1 MAKYIP
7 KNCRCSGK
15 RRYVSPGITTHA
27 DCIDVC
33 TNPVCGTPDT
43 LTLLAPVVYDEI
55 GINLCREIPLT
66 GTITGNPPLSA
77 SAQILDVTFGSTGA
91 GTTVSPIPGRPNCY
105 LVTLTNLSVNFAVN
119 IYDCSGR
126 LINTLTETA
135 VYLPPASDTAD
146 SQYLDDETNPSSV
159 ELEIFAPYG
168 LSYRD
173 AAVSEPVIN
182 YIGFSTTNNALRQG
196 LNMIAIPRILSFDPS
211 APSLTLGISVYIK
224 SVYFSQY
231 LFPNKGR
238 ASVPKGSIVPDEDT
252 ICMDF
257 VSGELLDYEI
267 KPLELGP
274 PKCEEKLKKDCA
286 FCTPC
291 CSSVRQGDETGTPSS
306 VSSPAAPAVDTG
318 SGVAGSAGTAADT
331 AGTAS

>member
-1 MAKYIP
+1 M
-7 KNCRCSGK
+7 
-15 RRYVSPGITTHA
+15 
-27 DCIDVC
+27 
-33 TNPVCGTPDT
+33 
-43 LTLLAPVVYDEI
+43 
-55 GINLCREIPLT
+55 
-66 GTITGNPPLSA
+66 
-77 SAQILDVTFGSTGA
+77 
-91 GTTVSPIPGRPNCY
+91 
-105 LVTLTNLSVNFAVN
+105 
-119 IYDCSGR
+119 
-126 LINTLTETA
+126 
-135 VYLPPASDTAD
+135 
-146 SQYLDDETNPSSV
+146 

-291 CSSVRQGDETGTPSS
+291 CSSVTQGDETGTPFLRLFTSRPCCGHRIRRGRQCGNCRGHGRHRQLTAKRAPHRN
-306 VSSPAAPAVDTG
+306 VLPAQRPLLFFTLSFIKAASLPRMGQVPEIILQGQQILIGVLHLPGPAVRYPDKGRPVRLLPVQITG
-318 SGVAGSAGTAADT
+318 AP
-331 AGTAS
+331 